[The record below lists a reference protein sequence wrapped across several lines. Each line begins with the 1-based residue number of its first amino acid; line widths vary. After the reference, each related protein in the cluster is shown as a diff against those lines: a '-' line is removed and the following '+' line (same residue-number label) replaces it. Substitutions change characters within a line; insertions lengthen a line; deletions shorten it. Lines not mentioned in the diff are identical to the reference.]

1 MADLKNP
8 NLLTVGK
15 GNFAI
20 QNFYCSSDIYSLF
33 ITLADCIL
41 TGNHVLKLF
50 DVKVAV
56 EKLDADTLVDTIGS
70 SEDDAITLSTEDN
83 IGVNST
89 LAISF

>member
-1 MADLKNP
+1 M
-8 NLLTVGK
+8 
-15 GNFAI
+15 
-20 QNFYCSSDIYSLF
+20 F

-89 LAISF
+89 SAISL